1 MDKIGKAGPTNQAG
15 AAYGTGEC
23 SARAWNCFWRVEV
36 ALVQVGGHVGAR
48 EEWERV
54 RAHVGLGVRLREMS
68 WVMGL

>member
-1 MDKIGKAGPTNQAG
+1 MRI
-15 AAYGTGEC
+15 EL
-23 SARAWNCFWRVEV
+23 FWRVEV
-36 ALVQVGGHVGAR
+36 ALVQVGGHVRAR